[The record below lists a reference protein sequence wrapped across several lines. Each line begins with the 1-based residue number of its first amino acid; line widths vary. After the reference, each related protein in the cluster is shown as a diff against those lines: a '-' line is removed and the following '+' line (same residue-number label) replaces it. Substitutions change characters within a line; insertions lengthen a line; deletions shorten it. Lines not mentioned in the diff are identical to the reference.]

1 MTPIEA
7 ADSSEPLVGWTDDGP
22 VRNVVLNRPAQ
33 LNALSADLLGA
44 LRSALE
50 CASSDTSCRVVTIA
64 GTSRIFSAGV
74 DIGEASEVDG
84 VADAIRWLT
93 DVRAFFAYVREYPKP
108 TIAVLTGSAFG
119 GGLEMALCC
128 DFRIAADDIN
138 MGLPELTIGAIPS
151 GGGIARLAGIVG
163 AAKAKEIVLLGKP
176 ISAIEAANV
185 GLVTLVADRAS
196 LEERTLEVAHRLAE
210 LPGVV
215 YALAK
220 AALDGA
226 DGADPKT
233 ADLIEF
239 LATVAVFG
247 TEDRAEGM
255 QAFLD
260 KRPPSFKGR

>member
-1 MTPIEA
+1 MTAAEA
-7 ADSSEPLVGWTDDGP
+7 NEPLVEWTDDGP

-33 LNALSADLLGA
+33 LNALSTELLTE
-44 LRSALE
+44 LRDAMESARTD
-50 CASSDTSCRVVTIA
+50 ASCNVITIA
-64 GTSRIFSAGV
+64 GTSKIFSAGV
-74 DIGEASEVDG
+74 DIGEALKVEG
-84 VADAIRWLT
+84 VADAVRWLT
-93 DVRAFFAYVREYPKP
+93 DVRVFFAYVRDYPKP
-108 TIAVLTGSAFG
+108 TVAVLTGSAFG

-128 DFRIAADDIN
+128 DFRIAADDIKL
-138 MGLPELTIGAIPS
+138 GLPELSIGAIPS

-163 AAKAKEIVLLGKP
+163 AAKAKEIVLLGQP
-176 ISAIEAANV
+176 LSATEALDV

-196 LEERTLEVAHRLAE
+196 LQERTGEVAQRLAA
-210 LPGVV
+210 LPGAV

-220 AALDGA
+220 AALDGV

-255 QAFLD
+255 NAFLE
-260 KRPPSFKGR
+260 KRPPSFSGR